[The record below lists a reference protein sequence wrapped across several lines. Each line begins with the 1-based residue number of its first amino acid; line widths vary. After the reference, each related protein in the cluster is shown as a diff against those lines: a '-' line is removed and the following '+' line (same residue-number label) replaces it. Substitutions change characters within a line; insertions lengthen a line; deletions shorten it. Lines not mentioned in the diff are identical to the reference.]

1 MPYVEHA
8 TKMHLMSRL
17 KTKLETYNTNRY
29 LLALAEGVAANGRLG
44 FGVTVHGLLILV
56 GGFNPEG
63 FGSPD
68 ELMLLVLSFLSEV
81 FPH

>member
-1 MPYVEHA
+1 VRA
-8 TKMHLMSRL
+8 D
-17 KTKLETYNTNRY
+17 
-29 LLALAEGVAANGRLG
+29 GVAANGRLG

-68 ELMLLVLSFLSEV
+68 ELMLLVLSLLSGLL
-81 FPH
+81 PHSDRYK